1 MSALLALLHDGLF
14 LSSKGRAP
22 CSPTCSRAVFSPRPS
37 SFPSPTTYLRV
48 GVLLA
53 TPGLLVSHVA
63 GPQREVIAEELHD
76 EGGIL
81 VGLLAEGVQLRDGL
95 VESLLGHVARSLGGV
110 EDLLRHLVHAA
121 TRGLA
126 AGRLEPLLF
135 ILLALLLIAAIL
147 IAGVSSIYN
156 GNSEIF
162 FEVSKNLSNCSSE
175 ILPRLMSLDLIL
187 DCSARILVDNCSED
201 ISSEKKAMEDFLPL
215 SCNF

>member
-1 MSALLALLHDGLF
+1 MSALLALLHNGLF

-110 EDLLRHLVHAA
+110 EDLVVKHGKVEREAEADGVGGANTNLVAGDFPVLPSHAA
-121 TRGLA
+121 TRSQ
-126 AGRLEPLLF
+126 R
-135 ILLALLLIAAIL
+135 
-147 IAGVSSIYN
+147 
-156 GNSEIF
+156 
-162 FEVSKNLSNCSSE
+162 
-175 ILPRLMSLDLIL
+175 
-187 DCSARILVDNCSED
+187 
-201 ISSEKKAMEDFLPL
+201 
-215 SCNF
+215 